1 MNVVDLSGWLE
12 YFVAGPN
19 AAFFEDAIEATGDL
33 IVPTVSVYEVFKKI
47 LLERGETEALRA
59 IGFMQLGTVIDLT
72 SSIALSAA
80 KISVELKIPMANS
93 IMLATAREFGA
104 VPWTQDIDFKGLGGV
119 EYVGKKE

>member
-1 MNVVDLSGWLE
+1 MNVVDSSGWLE
-12 YFVAGPN
+12 YFAAGPN